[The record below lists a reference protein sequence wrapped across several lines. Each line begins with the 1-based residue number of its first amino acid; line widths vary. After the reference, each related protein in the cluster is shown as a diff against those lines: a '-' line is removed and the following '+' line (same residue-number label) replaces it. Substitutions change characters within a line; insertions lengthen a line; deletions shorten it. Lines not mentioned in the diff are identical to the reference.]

1 MTIDGLRTRV
11 GILAGEVKAYARLRQ
26 TGVLDPTRPRG
37 VVRLAGD
44 TRRYGAQASLIR
56 KTARERPEATA
67 VVDERGALTYRELDE
82 QSDAL
87 ANALRARGLLP
98 GAVAAVVARDHRG
111 LLLTI
116 AAAGR
121 AGVRLTMLNT
131 GFGADQLVEVIVREQ
146 AQAVL
151 HDSEFTPALAGLPDA
166 LPRYLTWTG
175 PAAAGAGDPAPET
188 IEELIAGADTTPP
201 PPPRQPGGFVI
212 LTSGTTGTPKGAPRS
227 TVTPLLSA
235 MLVDRIPF
243 PRNGTIHI
251 AAPLFHAYPFGMWTV
266 GVALGNR
273 IVVARRFDAEATVR
287 SLAEHRAE
295 LLVAV
300 PTMLHRILELGEEVL
315 ARYDLSALRAI
326 VVAGSALTPH
336 LAQRAQDTFGEILY
350 NLYGS
355 TEVAVATVAQPA
367 ELRRA
372 PGTAGR
378 APVLVHVVLH
388 DESGRRIRTPN
399 TKGRI
404 FVRTGAPFEGYTD
417 GGHKQ
422 IIDGHMSTGDI
433 GHFDD
438 EGLLFVDGRDD
449 DMIVSGGENVY
460 PLEVEQLLADHPAVA
475 DVAVVGV
482 DDPDFGKRLRAVV
495 VARTPDAAPDP
506 REIREYVKARLAR
519 HKVPRDVLFVEALP
533 RNATGKVV
541 RRALQELEAVPDR
554 A

>member
-1 MTIDGLRTRV
+1 MTIDGLRNRV
-11 GILAGEVKAYARLRQ
+11 GLLAEELKAYARLQ
-26 TGVLDPTRPRG
+26 HTGVLDLTRPRG
-37 VVRLAGD
+37 VLRLAAD
-44 TRRYGAQASLIR
+44 TRRYGAQASLIK
-56 KTARERPEATA
+56 KTAREFPEGTA
-67 VVDERGALTYRELDE
+67 VIDERGALTYRQLDE
-82 QSDAL
+82 RSDAL
-87 ANALRARGLLP
+87 ANALLARGLAP
-98 GAVAAVVARDHRG
+98 GAVVAVLARDHRG

-116 AAAGR
+116 SAAGR
-121 AGVRLTMLNT
+121 AGLRLTMVNT
-131 GFGADQLVEVIVREQ
+131 GFGAAQLVEVIRREQ
-146 AQAVL
+146 AQIVL
-151 HDSEFTPALAGLPDA
+151 HDAEFAGALAGLPPD
-166 LPRYLTWTG
+166 LPRVLTWAEAG
-175 PAAAGAGDPAPET
+175 DDPAAGVET
-188 IEELIAGADTTPP
+188 IDDLIAAADPTPP

-212 LTSGTTGTPKGAPRS
+212 LTSGTTGTPKGAPRT

-243 PRNGTIHI
+243 PRRGTILVT
-251 AAPLFHAYPFGMWTV
+251 APLFHAYPFGMWTV

-273 IVVARRFDAEATVR
+273 VVLARRFDAEATLR
-287 SLAEHRAE
+287 ALAEHRAE
-295 LLVAV
+295 LFVGV
-300 PTMLHRILELGEEVL
+300 PTMLHRILDLGPEVIR
-315 ARYDLSALRAI
+315 RYDLSALRAI

-336 LAQRAQDTFGEILY
+336 LAQRAQDTFGEVLY

-367 ELRRA
+367 ELCRA

-378 APVLVHVVLH
+378 APVMVHAVLY
-388 DESGRRIRTPN
+388 DSDDRPIDTPN

-422 IIDGHMSTGDI
+422 IIDGHMATGDI
-433 GHFDD
+433 GHFDA

-460 PLEVEQLLADHPAVA
+460 PLEVEHLLADHPGVA

-482 DDPDFGKRLRAVV
+482 DDPEFGKRLRAVI
-495 VARTPDAAPDP
+495 VAAPGAAPDAQAV
-506 REIREYVKARLAR
+506 RDHVRANLAR
-519 HKVPRDVLFVEALP
+519 HKVPRDVLFVEELP

-541 RRALQELEAVPDR
+541 RRALQELDAVPDR

>member
-1 MTIDGLRTRV
+1 MTIDGFRSRAGL
-11 GILAGEVKAYARLRQ
+11 LAEELKAYARLQQ
-26 TGVLDPTRPRG
+26 TGVLDLTRPRG
-37 VVRLAGD
+37 VLRLAGN
-44 TRRYGAQASLIR
+44 TRRYGAQASLIK
-56 KTARERPEATA
+56 KTARELPEGTA
-67 VVDERGALTYRELDE
+67 VIDERGPLTYRQLDE

-87 ANALRARGLLP
+87 ANALLACGLAP
-98 GAVAAVVARDHRG
+98 GAVVAVLARDHRG

-116 AAAGR
+116 SAAGR
-121 AGVRLTMLNT
+121 AGLRLTMLNT
-131 GFGADQLVEVIVREQ
+131 GFGAAQLVEVIQREQ
-146 AQAVL
+146 AQVVL
-151 HDSEFTPALAGLPDA
+151 HDAEFAGRLEGLPAD
-166 LPRYLTWTG
+166 LPRFLTWTE
-175 PAAAGAGDPAPET
+175 PDHLAGRPET
-188 IEELIAGADTTPP
+188 IDELIAAADTTPP
-201 PPPRQPGGFVI
+201 EAPRQPGGFVI
-212 LTSGTTGTPKGAPRS
+212 LTSGTTGTPKGAPRT

-243 PRNGTIHI
+243 PRRGTILI

-273 IVVARRFDAEATVR
+273 VVLARRFDAEATVR
-287 SLAEHRAE
+287 ALAEHRAE
-295 LLVAV
+295 LLVGV
-300 PTMLHRILELGEEVL
+300 PTMLHRILDLGPEIIG
-315 ARYDLSALRAI
+315 RYDLSALRAI
-326 VVAGSALTPH
+326 VVAGSTLTPH
-336 LAQRAQDTFGEILY
+336 LAQRAQDTFGEVLY

-378 APVLVHVVLH
+378 APVMVHAVLY
-388 DESGRRIRTPN
+388 DNDDRLIDTPN

-433 GHFDD
+433 GHFDE

-460 PLEVEQLLADHPAVA
+460 PLEVEHLLADHPGVA

-482 DDPDFGKRLRAVV
+482 DDPEFGKRLRAVIV
-495 VARTPDAAPDP
+495 AAPGAALEPQAVRDH
-506 REIREYVKARLAR
+506 VKANLAR
-519 HKVPRDVLFVEALP
+519 HKVPRDVLFVEVLP

-541 RRALQELEAVPDR
+541 RRALQELDAVPDR